1 MEQTK
6 ARTLKIRYMA
16 MAQMGFPG
24 FQRHSFG
31 RAALGAAASRGV
43 SGKKKM
49 ASIMGIKEAPFAKK
63 E

>member
-6 ARTLKIRYMA
+6 ARTLKIRYIA
-16 MAQMGFPG
+16 MAQMGFAG
-24 FQRHSFG
+24 FQHRSSG
-31 RAALGAAASRGV
+31 RGTLEGVDSKGV

-49 ASIMGIKEAPFAKK
+49 ASIMGIKEALFAKK